1 MIALNDKL
9 TREEVLHVAYLARL
23 ALTEEEITKFQSE
36 LYCLLN
42 EVEKVNDFKGYDDE
56 RMFTPVNESAPLRE
70 DEVGEML
77 DAKEVLKNVPKKNG
91 NFVEVPVM
99 VRE

>member
-1 MIALNDKL
+1 
-9 TREEVLHVAYLARL
+9 
-23 ALTEEEITKFQSE
+23 
-36 LYCLLN
+36 
-42 EVEKVNDFKGYDDE
+42 
-56 RMFTPVNESAPLRE
+56 MFTPVNESAPLRE

-99 VRE
+99 IHE